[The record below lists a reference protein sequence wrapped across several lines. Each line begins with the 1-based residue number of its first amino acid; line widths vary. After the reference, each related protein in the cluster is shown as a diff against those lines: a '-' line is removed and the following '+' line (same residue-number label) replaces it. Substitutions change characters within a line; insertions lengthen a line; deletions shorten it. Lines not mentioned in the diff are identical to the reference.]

1 MTPRSGEIVALALP
15 LLADVPR
22 LRGFELPAPPALVGS
37 WRAVGFETV
46 TSRLSRLSRCPAV
59 AFSAS
64 VEARTLPGFTCC
76 PDEIPMMGSYYS
88 PRPMTPMIQAREG
101 RFIGVRAWGARR
113 PASRGL
119 ELATQV
125 SEPPPAK
132 AEIPPR
138 PQAEGAGN
146 TVLPVEAPPSCGASS
161 FLRPGMFHRG
171 DHKILCFACRRKC
184 PWNTV
189 YRWIYTAIAR
199 LPARSGRGSRP
210 WRGLQP
216 RSGEAPGP

>member
-1 MTPRSGEIVALALP
+1 MLSQRQKQERGQGWLARRSGLPLAWEPLALHAEKRLRHDSTQRGIVALALP

-113 PASRGL
+113 PASWGL

-132 AEIPPR
+132 AEISPR

-146 TVLPVEAPPSCGASS
+146 TVLPVEAPLTRGFVVLGDRICSTPPKTQDVV
-161 FLRPGMFHRG
+161 FDHRL
-171 DHKILCFACRRKC
+171 ICA
-184 PWNTV
+184 
-189 YRWIYTAIAR
+189 
-199 LPARSGRGSRP
+199 
-210 WRGLQP
+210 
-216 RSGEAPGP
+216 

>member
-1 MTPRSGEIVALALP
+1 MTPRSEVFSVSRLP

-76 PDEIPMMGSYYS
+76 PDEIPMIGSYYS

-132 AEIPPR
+132 AEISPR

-161 FLRPGMFHRG
+161 FLRRRFVPQRG
-171 DHKILCFACRRKC
+171 TQDIVLPDERQT
-184 PWNTV
+184 PWNT
-189 YRWIYTAIAR
+189 
-199 LPARSGRGSRP
+199 
-210 WRGLQP
+210 
-216 RSGEAPGP
+216 